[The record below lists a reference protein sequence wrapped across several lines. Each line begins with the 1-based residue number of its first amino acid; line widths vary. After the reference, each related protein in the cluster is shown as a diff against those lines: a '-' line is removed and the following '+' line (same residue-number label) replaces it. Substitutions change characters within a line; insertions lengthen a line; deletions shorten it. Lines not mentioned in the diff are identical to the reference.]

1 MHSAPACPRRMD
13 VMYPRNTSERG
24 TAMVLAIG
32 VLAVL
37 AVLALVVV
45 AIVMAEK
52 KTALS
57 DYSASRSFYSAD
69 AATEAGV
76 NWIRRQA
83 VPAAIVDTASSV
95 FVSNGYTAL
104 SSDHRYKFD
113 VQYVDKRMRP
123 GWSVEYKDY
132 AYTVTA
138 TGASAQSA
146 KADISVGATR
156 LYREGY

>member
-1 MHSAPACPRRMD
+1 MTQRDAH
-13 VMYPRNTSERG
+13 ERG
-24 TAMVLAIG
+24 AAMVLAMG

-45 AIVMAEK
+45 AIVMGEK
-52 KTALS
+52 RTALS
-57 DYSASRSFYSAD
+57 DYSTSRSFYSAD

-76 NWIRRQA
+76 NWLKLQS
-83 VPAAIVDTASSV
+83 VPAAIIDTASNV
-95 FVSNGYTAL
+95 FVANTYTSL
-104 SSDHRYKFD
+104 SSDHRYKFS

-132 AYTVTA
+132 GYTIVA
-138 TGASAQSA
+138 TGASAQASESG
-146 KADISVGATR
+146 INVGATR